1 MVLQAS
7 KIPTCNYVYSPLNV
21 YCLGK
26 IYVENERA
34 RLTHRLAKIKEEE
47 GENQEATKLMQDL
60 QVETYGSMERREKVI
75 IIQS

>member
-1 MVLQAS
+1 MEVVS
-7 KIPTCNYVYSPLNV
+7 CNYHV